1 MKINLIMLKMNKI
14 SLNVIFSKLLQILI
28 LVNMDLKIE
37 LFIVLKTFKGFNLQN
52 KK

>member
-1 MKINLIMLKMNKI
+1 MLKMNKI

-37 LFIVLKTFKGFNLQN
+37 LFIVLKIFKGFNLQN